1 MTIYGLISNY
11 ILFPLFIPDDCYF
24 HLHET
29 PYLVEILFDFPAYSG
44 FHPVPSKMGYLI
56 SGIVGLLIGRFINF
70 RLPNVIAIES
80 IDEISKN

>member
-1 MTIYGLISNY
+1 MTMYGLVSHY

-29 PYLVEILFDFPAYSG
+29 PFLVEILFDFPGYNAY
-44 FHPVPSKMGYLI
+44 HPVPAKLGYLI
-56 SGIVGLLIGRFINF
+56 SGTAGLLIGRFITF
-70 RLPNVIAIES
+70 RLTKAITLES